1 MRAKFKRGKRIMNSV
16 TKMLPVAAA
25 SELVSVGNEAY
36 KDIAVALT
44 RSARLGATCLA
55 SRNAIARA
63 RKSASK

>member
-1 MRAKFKRGKRIMNSV
+1 MNSV